1 MHMPSEQSVTG
12 HVLVADDE
20 ADICELFAEFIRE
33 QGFTVAT
40 VQDGRAAVAEL
51 GRAPGLYQIV
61 FTDLSMPGA
70 DGFEVLRAARAANP
84 SVYVVIV
91 TGYASIDTAIQAV
104 RDGANDYLAKP
115 SSLKQIGLVLQR
127 ADEHLKLNRSNEVID
142 RLTAVEQRLS
152 LIEAGLDRLDQH
164 LRILLPQV

>member
-1 MHMPSEQSVTG
+1 MGMPSEQSVNG

-33 QGFTVAT
+33 QGFAVAT
-40 VQDGRAAVAEL
+40 VKDGRAAVAEL
-51 GRAPGLYQIV
+51 GRAPGLYRIV

-91 TGYASIDTAIQAV
+91 TGYASIDTAIQAI

-127 ADEHLKLNRSNEVID
+127 ADEHLKLNRSDEVIG

-152 LIEAGLDRLDQH
+152 SIESGIQRVEKQLSLLI
-164 LRILLPQV
+164 PS